1 MAVQKRNDEM
11 VNLLSADF
19 IQNRAN
25 TVSYQHIF
33 NDFQAKNS
41 IASDE
46 TITIASGYQRIAWDT
61 FTISGSLT
69 VAGDLVI
76 LS

>member
-25 TVSYQHIF
+25 TVGYQHLF
-33 NDFQAKNS
+33 NDFQIKNS
-41 IASDE
+41 IAADQ
-46 TITIASGYQRIAWDT
+46 TITIAAGHQRLAWNI
-61 FTISGSLT
+61 FTINGSLT
-69 VAGDLVI
+69 VNGDLVI
-76 LS
+76 F